1 MGAKSSCPQDF
12 EQGTNFV
19 NRSTS
24 CRMKC
29 PAGFKYMQDRYSLDD
44 MCVLFTDN
52 SQSFKL
58 VNLPLSDLNRPLPAS
73 YINER
78 ARVIKE
84 GERIKSVAPFKD
96 NLDRKTIEYSK
107 IQSEYAGFS
116 AVADAG
122 KKIKTVS
129 DSLKLPRPPVQPNPI
144 HDERTK
150 ILNPPSMIVIQVALI
165 TILLSLVIFM
175 VVPSAYSMN
184 IVFLT
189 LCVGVSI
196 GFYLSSR

>member
-12 EQGTNFV
+12 EQGTNFE
-19 NRSTS
+19 TGAKT
-24 CRMKC
+24 CRKIC
-29 PAGFKYMQDRYSLDD
+29 PAGFKYMQNRSTLED

-52 SQSFKL
+52 SQTFKL
-58 VNLPLSDLNRPLPAS
+58 TNLPVFNQNTPVPSS

-78 ARVIKE
+78 ARVDQEAK
-84 GERIKSVAPFKD
+84 KVLSVAPYKD
-96 NLDRKTIEYSK
+96 NADRKAIEYSK

-122 KKIKTVS
+122 KKIKKVS
-129 DSLKLPRPPVQPNPI
+129 DSLRVPRPPVQPNPI
-144 HDERTK
+144 QDERSK
-150 ILNPPSMIVIQVALI
+150 ILHPPSMVVIQVALF
-165 TILLSLVIFM
+165 TILLSLVVFM
-175 VVPSAYSMN
+175 VVPQAYAIN
-184 IVFLT
+184 LVFLT

>member
-12 EQGTNFV
+12 EQGTNV
-19 NRSTS
+19 ANKSTS

-58 VNLPLSDLNRPLPAS
+58 VNLPLFDLKRPLPDS
-73 YINER
+73 YLNEK

-84 GERIKSVAPFKD
+84 SERIKSVAPFKD

-175 VVPSAYSMN
+175 VVPSAYAMN